1 MHCSCAT
8 NRNRSLHTY
17 LLAAAAH
24 SPPSLARA
32 CSLSLSL
39 SLYYTNHAQLRPK
52 GYFKLIAQN
61 PNKSSKQGL
70 RAREEGV
77 HITLILPIDAAGKDG
92 HHKSWGIIANG
103 IVEKAP
109 SMGFREE
116 AEEEE
121 EEE

>member
-1 MHCSCAT
+1 MLVRA
-8 NRNRSLHTY
+8 
-17 LLAAAAH
+17 LA
-24 SPPSLARA
+24 L
-32 CSLSLSL
+32 SLSLSL
-39 SLYYTNHAQLRPK
+39 SLSYYTNHAQLRPK

-61 PNKSSKQGL
+61 PKKSSKQGL

-121 EEE
+121 EEEEEEE